1 MKVLALIK
9 GRRDKTG
16 SIGPHQIGL
25 PDIPENKKLLQRTR
39 ENGLMN
45 ISKEVHLIVH
55 YCRMNYFSLM
65 RRVTKKWL
73 AWRMKKE
80 VMRKA

>member
-1 MKVLALIK
+1 VKELAFLK
-9 GRRDKTG
+9 GQRDKTG

-45 ISKEVHLIVH
+45 ISKEVHLIVR
-55 YCRMNYFSLM
+55 YCRMN
-65 RRVTKKWL
+65 
-73 AWRMKKE
+73 
-80 VMRKA
+80 